1 MKYSWLYLFII
12 VLSVSVSTGCS
23 SGDDAT
29 PSDDTTQTDD
39 TTGDDPTSAAA
50 ASFTDVSYGDNPQ
63 QVYDI
68 YLPEARS
75 ETKTKVI
82 ILVHGGGWIEGD
94 KADMAEIL
102 AQIRADFPDHAV
114 VNMNYVLANP
124 AANLPAFPYQFLDVD
139 RVIEQL
145 TAQRE
150 ELMILPEFG
159 LLGTSAGAHISLMY
173 DYVYDDDDQVKFVAD
188 IVGPTDF
195 TDPFYADDPNFSLL
209 LQLLVD
215 ASQYPSGADLAQAT
229 SPVYQV
235 SASASPTIMFYGD
248 ADPLVPLTN
257 GNTLD
262 ARLSDAMIDHSY
274 TVYEGGHGDDWSPE
288 SYVDLQVKL
297 RAFISNYLPVNR

>member
-1 MKYSWLYLFII
+1 MKHLWLSLLALLL
-12 VLSVSVSTGCS
+12 VASLTVSCS
-23 SGDDAT
+23 SSDDST

-39 TTGDDPTSAAA
+39 TSDDDPSIAA

-68 YLPEARS
+68 YLPEDRS
-75 ETKTKVI
+75 EDKTKVI

-124 AANLPAFPYQFLDVD
+124 GAGVPAFPNQFLDID
-139 RVIEQL
+139 RVIDQL
-145 TAQRE
+145 TAQRG
-150 ELMILPEFG
+150 ELLILPEFG

-173 DYVYDDDDQVKFVAD
+173 DYVYDEDDQVKFVAD

-195 TDPFYADDPNFSLL
+195 TDPFYADDPNFDLL
-209 LQLLVD
+209 LQFLVD
-215 ASQYPSGADLAQAT
+215 ETQYPAGTDLAQAT

-257 GNTLD
+257 GDRLD
-262 ARLSDAMIDHSY
+262 TTLSDAMIDHSY
-274 TVYEGGHGDDWSPE
+274 TIYEGGHGDDWSPE
-288 SYVDLQVKL
+288 SYIDLQVKL
-297 RAFISNYLPVNR
+297 RAFITNYLPVIP